1 MKRTKIIAMYL
12 PQYHRIPENDL
23 WWGEGFTDW
32 VSAKN
37 ATPLFKMHNQP
48 KIPLDD
54 NYYDLADVNA
64 IKWQA
69 DLARSYGIDGFGIY
83 HYWFSSSQKLL
94 TTPAELLLQNKEI
107 NIPFFF
113 AWDNCS
119 WVRTWSKLKHNT
131 NAWSPKFDKQSDD
144 AENGMLAELKYGD
157 KTDWEIH
164 FNYLLPFFL
173 DQRYIKVDNKPVFIF
188 FNYYDK
194 TCMGEMIKYW
204 HKLAKE
210 NGFDGMYIMSRE
222 NPYDGMMGLDGLF
235 SYEPMFTAWQNKNIF
250 LRVYAK
256 MAEKFRRKN
265 RLQIFNYDRV
275 WQSIIRHARRN
286 HKSKLM
292 YGGFVNYD
300 DTPRR
305 GNRGKIVYGGTPE
318 KFQKYLDQLYSIS
331 QSQGKEFIFLT
342 AWNEWGEGAYLEP
355 DTTDGYAYL
364 EAVKAVKERHEKDS

>member
-1 MKRTKIIAMYL
+1 MYL

-131 NAWSPKFDKQSDD
+131 NAWSPKFDKQRDD
-144 AENGMLAELKYGD
+144 AENGVLAELKYGD

-204 HKLAKE
+204 HKLATE

-250 LRVYAK
+250 FRVYAK
-256 MAEKFRRKN
+256 MAEKYRRKD

-275 WQSIIRHARRN
+275 WQSIIRHARGN

-318 KFQKYLDQLYSIS
+318 KFQNYLDQLYSIS